1 MTDPA
6 SITGY
11 HAHVYYDAADKDRA
25 ADVRSGVEKKFGDR
39 ITMGRWRD
47 EPVGPHPRGS
57 YQIAFAP
64 GLFAE
69 IVPWL
74 AFNRRDLVVFV
85 HPETGNDLL
94 DHRDRALWL
103 GAGEAL
109 NLAMFKG
116 GEG

>member
-11 HAHVYYDAADKDRA
+11 HAHVYYDATDKNLA
-25 ADVRSGVEKKFGDR
+25 AEVRSEVEARFGDR

-57 YQIAFAP
+57 YQIAFEP

-85 HPETGNDLL
+85 HPESGDELR

-103 GAGEAL
+103 GAGEKL
-109 NLAMFKG
+109 KLEMFKD